1 MTIELQKITVGD
13 TLGREHVFDSS
24 KAHNDMEETVN
35 TVQVTVVDGVGKR
48 VSKHIFFKQNLVF
61 VRLGGE

>member
-13 TLGREHVFDSS
+13 TLGREHVFD
-24 KAHNDMEETVN
+24 KDTHNDMEETVN